1 VRVVQQA
8 QMAASSALQAALD
21 TPSGR
26 AMAASRCEAAL
37 RARFL
42 TVGEARRRST
52 AHDPTVRAAANLLAP
67 HRISHSSSRSSSSS
81 VGIGCPRT
89 AATYAAAL
97 EAPVRDEDSD
107 RLRPPVAGVASKA
120 GGTVAAGYEPLGQCL
135 PLQICNERE
144 FVYLALT

>member
-1 VRVVQQA
+1 
-8 QMAASSALQAALD
+8 
-21 TPSGR
+21 
-26 AMAASRCEAAL
+26 MAASRCEAAL

-42 TVGEARRRST
+42 TVGEAQRWST

-67 HRISHSSSRSSSSS
+67 HRSSQSSSSQCNQRRQSSSSRSSSSSSSS

-107 RLRPPVAGVASKA
+107 RLRPPVAGGASKA

-144 FVYLALT
+144 FVYLTLT